1 MVKKQQKSPKFRSS
15 RTLSR
20 FICACLFP
28 FSSFI
33 FPAAAN
39 ASATPTVD
47 ETANCEILVIGG
59 GLAGVAATY
68 EGLLAGRTVCLTEIT
83 DWIGG
88 QLSSQGT
95 AALDEAKKQR
105 TEMFYSHGYKE
116 LRNRIQAYYKKS
128 NPGQCWVS
136 LVCFLPKDGNKIL
149 WEMLEEARE
158 KGGGK
163 LHWFPITVAKKL
175 EMSADGKK
183 IDAVIAIQNIPKNDS
198 QPQNTATLSQNIE
211 DIYSYRDSERFDKK
225 IIRFSAPEISTNV
238 ARKGGAFWYVVEATE
253 TGEIVALANVPYR
266 LGIDPLSY
274 RNPSSPSQTGDPY
287 CTQGFTYTFAI
298 ERTAENQS
306 QQMPSFYPQYEN
318 YYSYDQKKE
327 KANFDFIFTY
337 RRILSPNNPTN
348 NLYKGFVGDISMQN
362 WVWGNDYRPGT
373 SQDNLIYTRDQLQQI
388 GQIAN
393 GNNQGDW
400 MGGLRVESLRKGE
413 EIALG
418 FYYWIVGGTTDS
430 QLGDDFKKPIPNHI
444 LLTGLDSPMGTLHG
458 LSKYPYIR
466 ESRRIV
472 GRESFGYQ
480 EGFSIDELDISGK
493 DFKEEYYKNLP
504 PEMYWDV
511 QSALSGNNLPQVIA
525 ERPNPDE
532 IKNRTRSTIYPDAV
546 GIAQYAIDFHPCMT
560 DSPPEAKG
568 NTERA
573 GVRQAHGFSYPAQIP
588 LRAMIPQKID
598 NLLVTGKS
606 IAFSYIAAAAYRVHS
621 FEWSSGAAVGVT
633 IDFALDE
640 GIYPYELVDDLPRSE
655 PQLRQLRRLLEERGN
670 PTAFPNTSIF
680 NSNWSDW
687 KVW

>member
-1 MVKKQQKSPKFRSS
+1 MVKKQQQSPKFRSS

-20 FICACLFP
+20 FICACLLP

-33 FPAAAN
+33 FPTAAN
-39 ASATPTVD
+39 ASAIPTVD
-47 ETANCEILVIGG
+47 ETVNCEILVIGG
-59 GLAGVAATY
+59 GLAGIAATY

-105 TEMFYSHGYKE
+105 TEMFYSRGYKE
-116 LRNRIQAYYKKS
+116 LRDRIQAYYEKS

-175 EMSADGKK
+175 EMSGDGKK

-238 ARKGGAFWYVVEATE
+238 DRKGGASWYVVEATE
-253 TGEIVALANVPYR
+253 TGEIVALADVPYR

-287 CTQGFTYTFAI
+287 CTQGFTYTFAM

-373 SQDNLIYTRDQLQQI
+373 SQDNLIYTRDRLQQM

-466 ESRRIV
+466 ESRRII
-472 GRESFGYQ
+472 GRESFGYR

-511 QSALSGNNLPQVIA
+511 QSDLSGNNLPQVIA

-532 IKNRTRSTIYPDAV
+532 IENRTRSTIYPDAV

-588 LRAMIPQKID
+588 LRATIPQKID

-606 IAFSYIAAAAYRVHS
+606 LAFSYIAAAAYRVHS

-640 GIYPYELVDDLPRSE
+640 GIYPYKLVDDLPRSE
-655 PQLRQLRRLLEERGN
+655 LQLRQLRRLLEERGN

-687 KVW
+687 KIW